1 MKKQIRFL
9 IRSLEHKTNVLRL
22 FVGLHNEGDV
32 VGSCP
37 KCEGQANLVKVMR
50 VETDLVSHTAV
61 SCTVCEYF
69 SGLLAVIKMEVR

>member
-1 MKKQIRFL
+1 MKKRIRFL
-9 IRSLEHKTNVLRL
+9 IRSLEHNTNVLRL

-37 KCEGQANLVKVMR
+37 KCEGRANLVKVMR
-50 VETDLVSHTAV
+50 VETDLVSHMAI
-61 SCTVCEYF
+61 SCLVCGYF